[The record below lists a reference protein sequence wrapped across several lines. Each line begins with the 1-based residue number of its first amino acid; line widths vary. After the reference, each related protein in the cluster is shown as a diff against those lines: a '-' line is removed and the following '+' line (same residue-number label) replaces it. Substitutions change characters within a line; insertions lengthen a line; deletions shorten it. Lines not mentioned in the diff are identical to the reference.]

1 MTMPS
6 YVKFM
11 RHWESN
17 GSYRKACFFWLYFHR
32 KKDRRGLF
40 MLVKFLPTYTGG
52 GLGSINY
59 LLNERMAAGTARVIK
74 GDENLTRAI
83 IKGVSFRQKTCFG
96 VLSFEEKHDFLTE
109 EQKLKIIKDFEHALL
124 GDYMLERTNRLWV
137 EHSDKNGRL
146 ELNFLIPKID
156 LASGKSFN
164 PYLAKFDQN
173 RIDLIKKIINDEY
186 NLSSPDDP
194 AREQTI
200 SGNKKNIGH
209 YQNLEKLDKK
219 LHELV
224 KEGYIKN
231 RDHMI
236 ELLNQSGIEVTR
248 STKKSITVMLPNQK
262 TKNRLKGGIY
272 DANFTGTQG
281 LGELGQSS
289 SRRIREFH
297 NRNTQAERERNRRKL
312 EELVEKRDRFNK
324 RKFRASPPRDNID
337 PKQEQKM
344 DISAHGY
351 DSADNRN
358 SGGISDALLCT
369 GAANQ
374 ENEIGCDQGAAS
386 AFRRTKKRDGINE
399 SLDDTASLEAFGA
412 RSGRKDAVLYIGPSE
427 QGDNQARRQ
436 ILYTYEN
443 GVEDDDIRR
452 SIARRKR
459 ELDADDQERKE
470 RIRIAEEG
478 LDRKIREKDSE
489 FTTRQDE
496 FDRSHAVFDKRL
508 REQNMR
514 IVTSAKRKIREIFGV
529 FKKEINK
536 FARRIAK
543 FEGKILRFADGLR
556 EVEKRCRKFIH
567 GSPRE
572 RSI

>member
-1 MTMPS
+1 
-6 YVKFM
+6 
-11 RHWESN
+11 
-17 GSYRKACFFWLYFHR
+17 
-32 KKDRRGLF
+32 

-59 LLNERMAAGTARVIK
+59 LLNERRKAAGTARVIK

-83 IKGVSFRQKTCFG
+83 IKGISFSQKTCFG

-124 GDYMLERTNRLWV
+124 EDYMLERTNRLWV

-156 LASGKSFN
+156 MPTGKSFN
-164 PYLAKFDQN
+164 PYLAKFDQH
-173 RIDLIKKIINDEY
+173 RIDLIKRIINDEY

-209 YQNLEKLDKK
+209 YQNLEELDKK
-219 LHELV
+219 LHDLA

-236 ELLNQSGIEVTR
+236 ELLNQIGIEVTR

-272 DANFTGTQG
+272 DANFTGAQG
-281 LGELGQSS
+281 LGELSQSS
-289 SRRIREFH
+289 SRRIKEFH
-297 NRNTQAERERNRRKL
+297 NRDTQAECERNRRKL

-324 RKFRASPPRDNID
+324 RKFRASLSRDNIE
-337 PKQEQKM
+337 PEQEQKM
-344 DISAHGY
+344 DIGTHGY
-351 DSADNRN
+351 DSANNRN

-374 ENEIGCDQGAAS
+374 ESEIGCDQGVAS
-386 AFRRTKKRDGINE
+386 DFRRANKGDGGDK
-399 SLDDTASLEAFGA
+399 SMDDTASMEAFRDG
-412 RSGRKDAVLYIGPSE
+412 SGRKDAVLYIGPSE
-427 QGDNQARRQ
+427 QGYLREKRQ
-436 ILYTYEN
+436 ILHTYEN

-452 SIARRKR
+452 SIVQRKR

-470 RIRIAEEG
+470 RTRIAEEG
-478 LDRKIREKDSE
+478 LDRKIREKDRE
-489 FTTRQDE
+489 FATRQNE
-496 FDRSHAVFDKRL
+496 FDRSHAVFDERL
-508 REQNMR
+508 REQNIR
-514 IVTSAKRKIREIFGV
+514 IIASTKRKIREIFGV

-536 FARRIAK
+536 FARRIQRTIEK
-543 FEGKILRFADGLR
+543 IRIFER
-556 EVEKRCRKFIH
+556 EISRIATNRQNIKSVEEATLDVDEELSE
-567 GSPRE
+567 SPDNAWE
-572 RSI
+572 MSM

>member
-1 MTMPS
+1 
-6 YVKFM
+6 
-11 RHWESN
+11 
-17 GSYRKACFFWLYFHR
+17 
-32 KKDRRGLF
+32 

-59 LLNERMAAGTARVIK
+59 LLNERRKAAGTAGVVK

-83 IKGVSFRQKTCFG
+83 IKGIDFTQKTCFG
-96 VLSFEEKHDFLTE
+96 VLSFEEKHDFLNE
-109 EQKLKIIKDFEHALL
+109 EQKLQIIKDFERVLL
-124 GDYMLERTNRLWV
+124 GEYMLERTNILWV

-156 LASGKSFN
+156 LVTGKSFN
-164 PYLAKFDQN
+164 PYFDKYDQS
-173 RIDLIKKIINDEY
+173 RIDLIKRIINDEY

-194 AREQTI
+194 AREQMI
-200 SGNKKNIGH
+200 SASKKNIGH
-209 YQNLEKLDKK
+209 YKNLEELDKK

-224 KEGYIKN
+224 REGYIKN

-248 STKKSITVMLPNQK
+248 STKKSITVVLPNQK

-272 DANFTGTQG
+272 DANFTGAQG
-281 LGELGQSS
+281 LGELSQSS
-289 SRRIREFH
+289 SRRIKEFY
-297 NRNTQAERERNRRKL
+297 NRDTQAERERNRRKL
-312 EELVEKRDRFNK
+312 EELIKKRDRFN
-324 RKFRASPPRDNID
+324 RCKFGIPPSRDNIYSE
-337 PKQEQKM
+337 QEQKM
-344 DISAHGY
+344 DIGAHGY

-374 ENEIGCDQGAAS
+374 ESEIGCDQGVAS
-386 AFRRTKKRDGINE
+386 DFRRANKGDGGDK
-399 SLDDTASLEAFGA
+399 SMDDTASMEAFRDG
-412 RSGRKDAVLYIGPSE
+412 SGRKDAVLYIGPSE
-427 QGDNQARRQ
+427 QGDLREKRQ
-436 ILYTYEN
+436 ILHTYEN

-452 SIARRKR
+452 SIVQRKR

-478 LDRKIREKDSE
+478 LDRKIREKDRE
-489 FTTRQDE
+489 FATRQNE
-496 FDRSHAVFDKRL
+496 FDRSHAVFDERL
-508 REQNMR
+508 REQNIR
-514 IVTSAKRKIREIFGV
+514 IIASTKRKIREIFGI

-543 FEGKILRFADGLR
+543 FEGKIRCFADGLR
-556 EVEKRCRKFIH
+556 GVEKRYRKFIEGCEYARMIDMRH
-567 GSPRE
+567 
-572 RSI
+572 SIKNTNKENTIKSDTPGLV

>member
-1 MTMPS
+1 
-6 YVKFM
+6 
-11 RHWESN
+11 
-17 GSYRKACFFWLYFHR
+17 
-32 KKDRRGLF
+32 

-59 LLNERMAAGTARVIK
+59 LLNERRKAAGTARVIK

-83 IKGVSFRQKTCFG
+83 IKGISFSQKTCFG
-96 VLSFEEKHDFLTE
+96 VLSFEEKHGFLDE
-109 EQKLKIIKDFEHALL
+109 EQKLKIIKDFERALL
-124 GDYMLERTNRLWV
+124 GDYMLDRVNVLWV

-156 LASGKSFN
+156 MPTGKSFN
-164 PYLAKFDQN
+164 PYLAKFDQH
-173 RIDLIKKIINDEY
+173 RIDLIKRIINDEY

-209 YQNLEKLDKK
+209 YQNLEELDKK
-219 LHELV
+219 LHDLA

-236 ELLNQSGIEVTR
+236 ELLNQSGIKVTR
-248 STKKSITVMLPNQK
+248 STKKSITVVLPNQK

-281 LGELGQSS
+281 LGELSQSS
-289 SRRIREFH
+289 SRRIKEFH
-297 NRNTQAERERNRRKL
+297 NSDTREECERNRRKL
-312 EELVEKRDRFNK
+312 EELIKKRDRFNK
-324 RKFRASPPRDNID
+324 RNFRALPPRDNID

-351 DSADNRN
+351 DSVDNRN
-358 SGGISDALLCT
+358 SIRLSDTFLCGRT
-369 GAANQ
+369 ANQ
-374 ENEIGCDQGAAS
+374 ESEIGYNQGAAGY
-386 AFRRTKKRDGINE
+386 FRRANEKDGDNGGM
-399 SLDDTASLEAFGA
+399 DDTASMEAFRDG
-412 RSGRKDAVLYIGPSE
+412 SGRKDAVLYIGPSE
-427 QGDNQARRQ
+427 QGDLREKRQ
-436 ILYTYEN
+436 ILHTYEN

-452 SIARRKR
+452 SIVQRKR

-496 FDRSHAVFDKRL
+496 FDRSHATFDERL
-508 REQNMR
+508 REQNIR
-514 IVTSAKRKIREIFGV
+514 IIASTKRKIREIFGV

-536 FARRIAK
+536 FARRIQRTIEK
-543 FEGKILRFADGLR
+543 IRIFER
-556 EVEKRCRKFIH
+556 EVSRIATNRQNIKSVEEATLDVDEELSE
-567 GSPRE
+567 SPDNAWGM
-572 RSI
+572 SM

>member
-1 MTMPS
+1 
-6 YVKFM
+6 
-11 RHWESN
+11 
-17 GSYRKACFFWLYFHR
+17 
-32 KKDRRGLF
+32 

-59 LLNERMAAGTARVIK
+59 LLNERRKAAGTARVIK

-83 IKGVSFRQKTCFG
+83 IKGISFSQKTCFG

-124 GDYMLERTNRLWV
+124 EDYMLERTNRLWV

-156 LASGKSFN
+156 MPTGKSFN
-164 PYLAKFDQN
+164 PYLAKFDQH
-173 RIDLIKKIINDEY
+173 RIDLIKRIINDEY

-209 YQNLEKLDKK
+209 YQNLEELDKK
-219 LHELV
+219 LHDLA

-236 ELLNQSGIEVTR
+236 ELLNQIGIEVTR
-248 STKKSITVMLPNQK
+248 STKKSITVVLPNQK

-272 DANFTGTQG
+272 DANFTGAQG
-281 LGELGQSS
+281 LGELSQSS
-289 SRRIREFH
+289 SRRIKEFH
-297 NRNTQAERERNRRKL
+297 NRDTQAECERNRRKL

-324 RKFRASPPRDNID
+324 RKFRASLSRDNIE
-337 PKQEQKM
+337 PEQEQKM
-344 DISAHGY
+344 DIGTHGY
-351 DSADNRN
+351 DSANNRN

-374 ENEIGCDQGAAS
+374 ESEIGCDQGVAS
-386 AFRRTKKRDGINE
+386 DFRRANKGDGGDK
-399 SLDDTASLEAFGA
+399 SMDDTASMEAFRDG
-412 RSGRKDAVLYIGPSE
+412 SGRKDAVLYIGPSE
-427 QGDNQARRQ
+427 QGYLREKRQ
-436 ILYTYEN
+436 ILHTYEN

-452 SIARRKR
+452 SIVQRKR

-470 RIRIAEEG
+470 RTRIAEEG
-478 LDRKIREKDSE
+478 LDRKIREGVIE
-489 FTTRQDE
+489 FAATSNRVSAACKEFNRRLQRCLIESFAKTKRYVRQLNDA
-496 FDRSHAVFDKRL
+496 FRR
-508 REQNMR
+508 R
-514 IVTSAKRKIREIFGV
+514 IKTVR
-529 FKKEINK
+529 
-536 FARRIAK
+536 RRIAK

-556 EVEKRCRKFIH
+556 EVEKRCRKFIKECEH
-567 GSPRE
+567 AKMTGVRRTVKNTDKENTIKSDTPGLV
-572 RSI
+572 

>member
-1 MTMPS
+1 
-6 YVKFM
+6 
-11 RHWESN
+11 
-17 GSYRKACFFWLYFHR
+17 
-32 KKDRRGLF
+32 

-59 LLNERMAAGTARVIK
+59 LLNKRRKAAGTARVIK
-74 GDENLTRAI
+74 GDKNLTRAI
-83 IKGVSFRQKTCFG
+83 IKGISFSQKTCFG
-96 VLSFEEKHDFLTE
+96 VLSFEEKHDFLDE
-109 EQKLKIIKDFEHALL
+109 EQKLKIIKDFERALL

-137 EHSDKNGRL
+137 EHSDKDGRL

-156 LASGKSFN
+156 LVTGKSFN
-164 PYLAKFDQN
+164 PYFDKYDQS
-173 RIDLIKKIINDEY
+173 RIDPIKRIINDEY

-194 AREQTI
+194 AKEQTI
-200 SGNKKNIGH
+200 SAGKKNIGH
-209 YQNLEKLDKK
+209 YQKLEELDKK

-224 KEGYIKN
+224 REGYIKN

-236 ELLNQSGIEVTR
+236 ELLMQSGIEVTR
-248 STKKSITVMLPNQK
+248 STKKSITAVLPNQK

-272 DANFTGTQG
+272 DANFTGAQG
-281 LGELGQSS
+281 LGELSKSS
-289 SRRIREFH
+289 SRRIQEFH
-297 NRNTQAERERNRRKL
+297 NRDTQAECERNRRKL
-312 EELVEKRDRFNK
+312 EELIKKRDRFN
-324 RKFRASPPRDNID
+324 RCKFGIPPSRDNIN

-351 DSADNRN
+351 DSTNNRN

-374 ENEIGCDQGAAS
+374 ESEIGYNQ
-386 AFRRTKKRDGINE
+386 RTTSDSERANEGDGGNE
-399 SLDDTASLEAFGA
+399 SMGDTASMEAFRDG
-412 RSGRKDAVLYIGPSE
+412 SGRKDAVLYIDPSK

-459 ELDADDQERKE
+459 ELDTDDQERKE
-470 RIRIAEEG
+470 RTRIAEEG

-496 FDRSHAVFDKRL
+496 FDRSHAVFDERL
-508 REQNMR
+508 REQDIR
-514 IVTSAKRKIREIFGV
+514 IVASAKRKIREIFGSL
-529 FKKEINK
+529 KAEIN
-536 FARRIAK
+536 RVSRSIQRTI
-543 FEGKILRFADGLR
+543 GKIRVIGEKRLR
-556 EVEKRCRKFIH
+556 ELDHTEIEASLDMDEEILE
-567 GSPRE
+567 SPDNTWE
-572 RSI
+572 MGM

>member
-1 MTMPS
+1 M
-6 YVKFM
+6 
-11 RHWESN
+11 
-17 GSYRKACFFWLYFHR
+17 
-32 KKDRRGLF
+32 D
-40 MLVKFLPTYTGG
+40 
-52 GLGSINY
+52 
-59 LLNERMAAGTARVIK
+59 
-74 GDENLTRAI
+74 
-83 IKGVSFRQKTCFG
+83 
-96 VLSFEEKHDFLTE
+96 E
-109 EQKLKIIKDFEHALL
+109 EQKLKIIKDFERALL
-124 GDYMLERTNRLWV
+124 GDYMLDRVNVLWV

-156 LASGKSFN
+156 MPTGKSFN
-164 PYLAKFDQN
+164 PYLAKFDQH
-173 RIDLIKKIINDEY
+173 RIDLIKRIINDEH

-209 YQNLEKLDKK
+209 YQNLEELDKK
-219 LHELV
+219 LHDLA

-248 STKKSITVMLPNQK
+248 STKKSITVVLPNQK

-281 LGELGQSS
+281 LGELSQSS
-289 SRRIREFH
+289 SRRIKEFH
-297 NRNTQAERERNRRKL
+297 NSDTREECERNRRKL
-312 EELVEKRDRFNK
+312 EELIKKRDRFNK
-324 RKFRASPPRDNID
+324 RNFRALPPRDNID

-351 DSADNRN
+351 DSVDNRN
-358 SGGISDALLCT
+358 SIRLSDTFLCGRT
-369 GAANQ
+369 ANQ
-374 ENEIGCDQGAAS
+374 ESEIGYNQGAAGY
-386 AFRRTKKRDGINE
+386 FRRANEKDGDNGGM
-399 SLDDTASLEAFGA
+399 DDTASMEAFRDG
-412 RSGRKDAVLYIGPSE
+412 SGRKDAVLYIGPSE
-427 QGDNQARRQ
+427 QGDLREKRQ
-436 ILYTYEN
+436 ILHTYEN

-452 SIARRKR
+452 SIVQRKR

-496 FDRSHAVFDKRL
+496 FDRSHATFDERL
-508 REQNMR
+508 REQNIR
-514 IVTSAKRKIREIFGV
+514 IIASTKRKIREIFGV

-536 FARRIAK
+536 FARRIQRTIEK
-543 FEGKILRFADGLR
+543 IRIFER
-556 EVEKRCRKFIH
+556 EVSRIATNRQNIKSVEEATLDVDEELSE
-567 GSPRE
+567 SPDNAWGM
-572 RSI
+572 SM

>member
-1 MTMPS
+1 
-6 YVKFM
+6 
-11 RHWESN
+11 
-17 GSYRKACFFWLYFHR
+17 
-32 KKDRRGLF
+32 

-59 LLNERMAAGTARVIK
+59 LLNERKAAGTARVVK

-83 IKGVSFRQKTCFG
+83 IKGIDFKQKTCFG

-109 EQKLKIIKDFEHALL
+109 EQKLKIIKDFERALL
-124 GDYMLERTNRLWV
+124 GEYMLERTNRLWV

-156 LASGKSFN
+156 LVTGKSFN
-164 PYLAKFDQN
+164 PYFDKYDQS
-173 RIDLIKKIINDEY
+173 RIDLFKRIVNDEY

-200 SGNKKNIGH
+200 SASKKNIGH
-209 YQNLEKLDKK
+209 YQNLEEVDKK

-272 DANFTGTQG
+272 DANFTGAQG

-289 SRRIREFH
+289 SRRIKEFH
-297 NRNTQAERERNRRKL
+297 NRDTQAERERNRRKL
-312 EELVEKRDRFNK
+312 EGLIEKRDRFNK
-324 RKFRASPPRDNID
+324 RKFRASLSRDNIES
-337 PKQEQKM
+337 KQEQKT

-351 DSADNRN
+351 DSANNRN
-358 SGGISDALLCT
+358 SGGLDGSRSEAKFGNGLVSAQRLETRTAQRGRDSDALLHS
-369 GAANQ
+369 N
-374 ENEIGCDQGAAS
+374 
-386 AFRRTKKRDGINE
+386 
-399 SLDDTASLEAFGA
+399 
-412 RSGRKDAVLYIGPSE
+412 PSE
-427 QGDNQARRQ
+427 QGDLRAKRQ
-436 ILYTYEN
+436 ILHTYEN

-459 ELDADDQERKE
+459 ELDADYQERE
-470 RIRIAEEG
+470 VRIRIAEEG
-478 LDRKIREKDSE
+478 LDRKIREGVIE
-489 FTTRQDE
+489 FAATSNRVSTVCQE
-496 FDRSHAVFDKRL
+496 FKRRL
-508 REQNMR
+508 QRCFIECF
-514 IVTSAKRKIREIFGV
+514 AKTKRYVRKISGIFRA
-529 FKKEINK
+529 KIRKTR
-536 FARRIAK
+536 RRIGQFKDRIREFKDA
-543 FEGKILRFADGLR
+543 LRG
-556 EVEKRCRKFIH
+556 VEKRYRKFIEECEYARMIGMRH
-567 GSPRE
+567 
-572 RSI
+572 SIKNTDKENTIKSYTPGLV

>member
-1 MTMPS
+1 
-6 YVKFM
+6 
-11 RHWESN
+11 
-17 GSYRKACFFWLYFHR
+17 
-32 KKDRRGLF
+32 

-59 LLNERMAAGTARVIK
+59 LLNERKAAGAARVIK

-83 IKGVSFRQKTCFG
+83 IKGIDFKQKTCFG
-96 VLSFEEKHDFLTE
+96 VLSFEEKHDFLDE
-109 EQKLKIIKDFEHALL
+109 EQKLKIIKDFERALL
-124 GDYMLERTNRLWV
+124 GDYMLERVNVLWV

-156 LASGKSFN
+156 LITGKSFN
-164 PYLAKFDQN
+164 PYLAKFDQH
-173 RIDLIKKIINDEY
+173 RIDLIKRIINDEY

-209 YQNLEKLDKK
+209 YQNLEELDKK
-219 LHELV
+219 LHDLA

-272 DANFTGTQG
+272 DANFTGAQG
-281 LGELGQSS
+281 LGELSQSS
-289 SRRIREFH
+289 SRRIREFY
-297 NRNTQAERERNRRKL
+297 NRNPQEELKGNRQKL
-312 EELVEKRDRFNK
+312 EELIKKRDRFN
-324 RKFRASPPRDNID
+324 RCKFGIPPSRDNIYSE
-337 PKQEQKM
+337 QEQKM

-374 ENEIGCDQGAAS
+374 ENEIGCDQGAAG
-386 AFRRTKKRDGINE
+386 AFGRANEKDGDNGGM
-399 SLDDTASLEAFGA
+399 DDTASVEAFRDG
-412 RSGRKDAVLYIGPSE
+412 SGRKDAVLYIGPSE
-427 QGDNQARRQ
+427 QGDLREKRQ
-436 ILYTYEN
+436 ILHTYEN

-452 SIARRKR
+452 SIVQRKR

-470 RIRIAEEG
+470 RTRIAEEG
-478 LDRKIREKDSE
+478 LDRKIREKDRE
-489 FTTRQDE
+489 FATIE
-496 FDRSHAVFDKRL
+496 CKFDRTHAIFDERL
-508 REQNMR
+508 REQNIR
-514 IVTSAKRKIREIFGV
+514 IVANTKRKIREIFGV

-536 FARRIAK
+536 LARRIQRTI
-543 FEGKILRFADGLR
+543 GKIRVIGEKRLR
-556 EVEKRCRKFIH
+556 ELDHTEIEASLDMDEEILK
-567 GSPRE
+567 SPEYENNNTWRMGM
-572 RSI
+572 